1 MELLYHVGAHEQ
13 SKPRKTFPVRL
24 THQANEL
31 LRNAYH
37 YRGDLSSQLALILE
51 TVNLRKIEL
60 KRFPTGRAAREA
72 KDEDRPLMK
81 TSVRMPVELY
91 DEVKEV
97 ADMRNT
103 SVNVILNS
111 AVLAALAKL

>member
-1 MELLYHVGAHEQ
+1 MAEI
-13 SKPRKTFPVRL
+13 KTFPVRL

-37 YRGDLSSQLALILE
+37 YRGDLSSQLTMILG

-72 KDEDRPLMK
+72 KDEDKPLLK
-81 TSVRMPVELY
+81 TSVRLTVELY
-91 DEVKEV
+91 DQVKAV
-97 ADMRNT
+97 ADSRNT
-103 SVNVILNS
+103 SVNVVLNS
-111 AVLAALAKL
+111 AILAALAKL